1 MGDKILSEIKV
12 NESGEIT
19 YTEFEAW
26 YKTSIMWKQAC
37 EAAKDAE
44 ESAKSMLA
52 TVLDGCKELSDPE
65 MPFSSRAMF
74 CFSFPISLAFALT
87 IPDCRPP
94 GKENWCWATF
104 GMSIVWI
111 GIFMYPMVESAAA
124 IGALFGIPL
133 KIMGLTFLAA
143 GTSVPDLLSSVIV
156 AKQGQGDMAVS
167 SSIGS
172 NIFDVAVGLP
182 LPWLIFTFTAGCGV
196 CVSADGIVV
205 SLGILILMVALV
217 IFLIAISGW
226 KMSLALGYGMFGM
239 YFIFCAQDIY
249 RSFTSPVKSC

>member
-1 MGDKILSEIKV
+1 MLPLS
-12 NESGEIT
+12 
-19 YTEFEAW
+19 
-26 YKTSIMWKQAC
+26 
-37 EAAKDAE
+37 
-44 ESAKSMLA
+44 
-52 TVLDGCKELSDPE
+52 LS
-65 MPFSSRAMF
+65 
-74 CFSFPISLAFALT
+74 FALT
-87 IPDCRPP
+87 VPTARRP
-94 GKENWCWATF
+94 GKESRCWATF
-104 GMSIVWI
+104 FMSIVWI
-111 GIFMYPMVESAAA
+111 AIFTWPMVESATAL
-124 IGALFGIPL
+124 GALFKIPVV
-133 KIMGLTFLAA
+133 IMGLTFLAA